1 MYKIFSVLANIIL
14 CVCVC
19 VKLYCYNILKL
30 QMSMWSPQ
38 VK

>member
-14 CVCVC
+14 CVC